1 QAAAPNRI
9 GTAATA
15 AATRARESRRG
26 VRLSRVGRAT
36 AALGVA
42 GCMCAHSLCPS
53 GLLPEGPRRTRP
65 YGRGRGRVARVRRQ
79 MRTRARRV
87 AYDQFGLERY
97 LGGGTPVVA
106 GDGGA
111 APATRAAGRRAV
123 VGEQHVDRRPAG
135 GRGGGGHRGQPGPGA
150 ATQRDVVDA

>member
-26 VRLSRVGRAT
+26 VRLSRAGRAT

-42 GCMCAHSLCPS
+42 GCMCAHSLCPVRP
-53 GLLPEGPRRTRP
+53 LPEGPRRTRP
-65 YGRGRGRVARVRRQ
+65 CGCGRGRVARV
-79 MRTRARRV
+79 RRV

-97 LGGGTPVVA
+97 LCGGTPVVA
-106 GDGGA
+106 GDGRA

-135 GRGGGGHRGQPGPGA
+135 GRGG
-150 ATQRDVVDA
+150 